1 MCCPSKWQCGRHN
14 VDRTMFCPYNILD
27 IGGGLSTR
35 PRLYYCHSR
44 ARRES
49 IFPRIISLFSLRALF
64 KWHKPLQNNC
74 LRQNGFVTPKFIY
87 VQTRISLNG
96 KKKRQLMAHLHI
108 ISFMR
113 AADSSKLKRPVR
125 ICPGVKIFTII
136 AMDKKTK
143 QPQYTIHP
151 LYMRP

>member
-1 MCCPSKWQCGRHN
+1 M
-14 VDRTMFCPYNILD
+14 
-27 IGGGLSTR
+27 
-35 PRLYYCHSR
+35 
-44 ARRES
+44 
-49 IFPRIISLFSLRALF
+49 F

-143 QPQYTIHP
+143 QPQYIIHP
-151 LYMRP
+151 LYKSP